1 MQGVALSTEEP
12 AQVRQESLQ
21 EPSPVTPKPTHSVET
36 SDAGAPIA
44 EPEAAKPRKAGAAK
58 GKVKSADAKRKEPRT
73 VAAKA
78 KEPKVKVSKRK
89 EKTGRSKPKS
99 KQE

>member
-1 MQGVALSTEEP
+1 
-12 AQVRQESLQ
+12 VRQESLQ
-21 EPSPVTPKPTHSVET
+21 EPSPVTPKPTHPVEI
-36 SDAGAPIA
+36 SDVVAPIA

-58 GKVKSADAKRKEPRT
+58 GKVRSAGAKRKEPRA

-78 KEPKVKVSKRK
+78 KELKVKVSKRK
-89 EKTGRSKPKS
+89 GKTGRSKPKN

>member
-1 MQGVALSTEEP
+1 
-12 AQVRQESLQ
+12 VRQDSLH
-21 EPSPVTPKPTHSVET
+21 EPSPVAPKPTHPVEI
-36 SDAGAPIA
+36 SDVVAPIA

-58 GKVKSADAKRKEPRT
+58 GKVRSTGAKRKEPGV

-78 KEPKVKVSKRK
+78 KELKVKVSKRK
-89 EKTGRSKPKS
+89 AKTGRSKPKS